1 MPSTGKPRLLG
12 RAVLLLTFAI
22 AALASIS
29 AAAAQAGTPTPI
41 TDEGDKIGQLWVITL
56 AIAAV
61 VFVAVEG
68 ALIYA
73 LIRYRKKSDDLPTQT
88 HGSTIVEFIWTGIP
102 VMIVI
107 VLFTLSIIVLRDI
120 ENEADPDDLTVHV
133 TGFQFSWIFE
143 YNLND
148 LGTVN
153 DPDAEGT
160 IRVIGTPAQEP
171 TLVIPVG
178 ERVEFALFSPDVIH
192 SFYIRDF
199 LYKLDVVPGRDN
211 RFVVTAH
218 TTGEFF
224 GQCAELCGL
233 DHAFMRFR
241 LRVVTREEFDAWVA
255 EMAPQSEED
264 AVAAAP

>member
-1 MPSTGKPRLLG
+1 
-12 RAVLLLTFAI
+12 
-22 AALASIS
+22 
-29 AAAAQAGTPTPI
+29 
-41 TDEGDKIGQLWVITL
+41 
-56 AIAAV
+56 
-61 VFVAVEG
+61 
-68 ALIYA
+68 
-73 LIRYRKKSDDLPTQT
+73 
-88 HGSTIVEFIWTGIP
+88 
-102 VMIVI
+102 
-107 VLFTLSIIVLRDI
+107 
-120 ENEADPDDLTVHV
+120 
-133 TGFQFSWIFE
+133 
-143 YNLND
+143 
-148 LGTVN
+148 
-153 DPDAEGT
+153 
-160 IRVIGTPAQEP
+160 EP

>member
-1 MPSTGKPRLLG
+1 MR
-12 RAVLLLTFAI
+12 RAVLLLTFAL
-22 AALASIS
+22 AALASVS
-29 AAAAQAGTPTPI
+29 AVAAQAGTPTPI
-41 TDEGDKIGQLWVITL
+41 TNEGDKIGQLWVITL
-56 AIAAV
+56 VIAAI

-68 ALIYA
+68 ALIWA
-73 LIRYRKKSDDLPTQT
+73 IIRYRKKSDELPKQT
-88 HGSTIVEFIWTGIP
+88 HGSTVIEFIWTGIP
-102 VMIVI
+102 IVI
-107 VLFTLSIIVLRDI
+107 VIILFTLSIIVLRDI
-120 ENEADPDDLTVHV
+120 ENEAAPEDLTVRV

-143 YNLND
+143 YDMND

-153 DPDAEGT
+153 DPNAEGT
-160 IRVIGTPAQEP
+160 ISIIGTAAQEP

-178 ERVEFALFSPDVIH
+178 EPVEFALHSPDVIH
-192 SFYIRDF
+192 AFYIRDF

-233 DHAFMRFR
+233 DHAMMRFR

-255 EMAPQSEED
+255 EMAPAPEEE
-264 AVAAAP
+264 AVANTAP